1 MTAMPKRILV
11 TGSTRGIGRA
21 TAEYFA
27 VGGADVIL
35 HGRHREDVDA
45 AVIRLEAA
53 PATVSGIAAD
63 LSSRADIA
71 RLAEFAGEID
81 VLINCAG
88 IYEEQALEGLDAQ
101 SWARTMD
108 INLTAPWLL
117 SRLMLDGLRR
127 RRGLI
132 INVASDAGL
141 LGVSGGGTYCASKG
155 ALIGLTKAL
164 AIELAPDVRAVCIC
178 PGPVATDMMTQSVA
192 AAHDQ
197 EAALNQWTNFAPLGR
212 TAVPREIASL
222 IAYAASAD
230 AAFATGSVWLMDGG
244 LTAGKRI

>member
-1 MTAMPKRILV
+1 
-11 TGSTRGIGRA
+11 
-21 TAEYFA
+21 
-27 VGGADVIL
+27 
-35 HGRHREDVDA
+35 
-45 AVIRLEAA
+45 
-53 PATVSGIAAD
+53 
-63 LSSRADIA
+63 
-71 RLAEFAGEID
+71 
-81 VLINCAG
+81 
-88 IYEEQALEGLDAQ
+88 
-101 SWARTMD
+101 
-108 INLTAPWLL
+108 
-117 SRLMLDGLRR
+117 MLDGLRR

-141 LGVSGGGTYCASKG
+141 LGIAGGATYCASKG

-197 EAALNQWTNFAPLGR
+197 EAALNQWTNYAPLGR
-212 TAVPREIASL
+212 IAAPREIASL

-244 LTAGKRI
+244 LTAGKRIAQKYVDVLPVATFRPTTHNRKTLRHVSIKRSTARGHATVTCCPCTASGAVTGAWTLMRSPEPRTTV